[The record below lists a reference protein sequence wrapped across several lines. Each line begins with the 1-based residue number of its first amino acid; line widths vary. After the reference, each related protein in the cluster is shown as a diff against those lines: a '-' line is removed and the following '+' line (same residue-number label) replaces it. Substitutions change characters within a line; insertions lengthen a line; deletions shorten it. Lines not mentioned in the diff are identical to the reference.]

1 MTAQPMTPVD
11 AAWYHFDG
19 PVNTA
24 VITSIVLT
32 RTPLDFARVRRV
44 YTHRLARFARFSQRV
59 VERGFPIATPHWEA
73 MPDFEIDQ
81 QLHHIALP
89 PPGDD
94 AALTELIND
103 LASTPLDRAR
113 PLWDVHVVDG
123 VNGGSALITRLHHC
137 IGDGTANVLVARA
150 LFDNT
155 PEAPLGPRPKRVPP
169 PAAPGLIGQLTAPV
183 LGLAGRT
190 AQQLRAAVDSAVDV
204 ATHPQQALRK
214 AGIAVAGAGLLA
226 AELLKKSDPRSP
238 LKGEFGLKKRVAWSA
253 QVRLDDVKAIGAPL
267 GAKINDVLVAGMTG
281 ALRHYLHGRG
291 VDVNHMTVRAMV
303 PVDLRP
309 PERAHELGN
318 EFGIVL
324 LDLAIRS
331 KDPLQRLRATK
342 AHMDQL
348 KRSPEPVAALAFFNI
363 LGRVPKAVED
373 IAVQMF
379 GRKASVVMT
388 NVAGPKEPLYLA
400 GVPIDRVMFWVPHP
414 GKELGMGISI
424 LSYQGAATLAVIA
437 DAHLL
442 PDPEAITRQFER
454 EFAAMLSAVRK
465 LKAKPAA
472 AEAKRGAKAA
482 QTAKVSKTVS
492 AAQPIKA
499 AQSASAARPAEAARP
514 AKAARPARPARS
526 ASQRHALAK

>member
-1 MTAQPMTPVD
+1 MSSHPMTPVD

-19 PVNTA
+19 PVNPA
-24 VITSIVLT
+24 LITSIVLT
-32 RTPLDFARVRRV
+32 RTPLDFARVKRV
-44 YTHRLARFARFSQRV
+44 YSRRLARFPRFAQRA
-59 VERGFPIATPHWEA
+59 VERGFALATPHWEA

-94 AALTELIND
+94 AALAELIND
-103 LASTPLDRAR
+103 LVSTPLDRAR

-123 VNGGSALITRLHHC
+123 VNGGAALITRLHHC
-137 IGDGTANVLVARA
+137 MGDGTANVLVARA
-150 LFDNT
+150 LFDTT
-155 PEAPLGPRPKRVPP
+155 PDAPLGPPPKRART
-169 PAAPGLIGQLTAPV
+169 PATPGLLEQLTEPV
-183 LGLAGRT
+183 LGIAGRT
-190 AQQLRAAVDSAVDV
+190 VQQLRAAVDTAVDV
-204 ATHPQQALRK
+204 ATHPQQSMRK
-214 AGIAVAGAGLLA
+214 AGIAIAGAGMLVG
-226 AELLKKSDPRSP
+226 ELLKKSDPRSP

-253 QVRLDDVKAIGAPL
+253 PVRLDDVKAIGAPL

-291 VDVNHMTVRAMV
+291 VDVNHMTLRAMV

-318 EFGIVL
+318 EFGVVL

-331 KDPLQRLRATK
+331 RSPLQRLRATK

-348 KRSPEPVAALAFFNI
+348 KRSPEPVAALAFFNL

-373 IAVQMF
+373 IALQMF

-388 NVAGPKEPLYLA
+388 NVAGPKETHYLA

-424 LSYQGAATLAVIA
+424 LSYRGAATLSVIA
-437 DAHLL
+437 DAHLV
-442 PDPEAITRQFER
+442 PDPQAITAQFQR
-454 EFAAMLSAVRK
+454 EFVGMLSAVRK
-465 LKAKPAA
+465 LKAKPAV
-472 AEAKRGAKAA
+472 AKARRDSTAAKAA
-482 QTAKVSKTVS
+482 KTSKT
-492 AAQPIKA
+492 
-499 AQSASAARPAEAARP
+499 ASAAKPT
-514 AKAARPARPARS
+514 KAARPARTARS
-526 ASQRHALAK
+526 ANRRHALAG